1 MLITG
6 DGFVKLTDFGIA
18 RDAAEHTG
26 TGGGIVPGAP
36 GYLAP
41 EIAGGAP
48 AGPASD
54 AWSLGGTLH
63 ACVEG
68 RPPFQK
74 GTPIDTVAAAVN
86 DPCRRIHTPPRSVPP
101 SPVCW

>member
-18 RDAAEHTG
+18 RDAAEHTI
-26 TGGGIVPGAP
+26 TGARVVPGVTGQP
-36 GYLAP
+36 RP
-41 EIAGGAP
+41 EIASGAP

-54 AWSLGGTLH
+54 AWSLGGTLY

-68 RPPFQK
+68 SPPFHK
-74 GTPIDTVAAAVN
+74 GTRSTPSLPWSTT
-86 DPCRRIHTPPRSVPP
+86 PFHLIHTPPRSVPP
-101 SPVCW
+101 SPACW